1 MRRRDLLACAA
12 AFISTPAK
20 AQFFSL
26 PIGPGSIG
34 SIGPSSNINIVIQSF
49 FVTTSG
55 NNANPGTLT
64 LPWLTL
70 QHADATAPAG
80 SIVNVAAGTYVE
92 NDITNQCWSPG
103 QVLTWVASGTVT
115 VQGSG
120 TATQALFLS
129 NSNAISFSGFTFDG
143 GGTRTNAA
151 QLAAGAANKTFA
163 NCIWQNISASGNL
176 LLGAG
181 AASNIT
187 INGGT
192 FTYPSNS
199 SHAIVSAG
207 FTNLL
212 VSGATFT
219 STSGGQGYAGSTSD
233 VSLTITGCTFN
244 SIYASAN
251 TSGFHSITTQ
261 TTSGNIN
268 ITNNTFNTSDVAIRA
283 AGTFTATYTV
293 SGNTFNCRNHSVF
306 FSTSG
311 GTVNIANNIFTPTA
325 TGAVT
330 PADIMQVSSGAS
342 AYNVTGNTATTQA
355 AYAFTGPLF
364 KLLGTG
370 VVTFSNNTVTNNIGG
385 ITSAPAAS
393 MVFIQDA
400 TTPSVS
406 GNTLKN
412 LDSTNLTQVSNL
424 SVQAL
429 ATTTTASVVGN
440 TVVSLANGSACFAIQ
455 VGTDQTGTGDQK
467 LNGSSITDN
476 IVQGFYL
483 TNPSSVVQCITHG
496 IEFGYNVNGIVTRNY
511 CNGLGY
517 AIVVKGNGVMNWTSG
532 GVYYNKGVNCK
543 GFSSIRFKGVK
554 GLTVSNNTLYYDL
567 TVGYTQAQGLVLTG
581 DDDLANHSSNVT
593 VQNNLFYQ
601 AGTASGGGSID
612 CLEGLNSAVSGYVSK
627 NNGYFRTVGTNIGD
641 NVGTLTTYAAWQT
654 AGFAVSSFN
663 SDPLF
668 NNIGTLDFT
677 LQAGSPAKGAGATT
691 AFTTDFANNS
701 VTQPPTIGA
710 YQ

>member
-129 NSNAISFSGFTFDG
+129 GSNVISFSGFTFDG

-151 QLAAGAANKTFA
+151 QLAAATSNKTFT
-163 NCIWQNISASGNL
+163 NCTWQSISASGNL

-192 FTYPSNS
+192 LTYPSS
-199 SHAIVSAG
+199 TSHAINSG
-207 FTNLL
+207 GMTNLL
-212 VSGATFT
+212 VSGATFM
-219 STSGGQGYAGSTSD
+219 STNSGNAYNGSASD
-233 VSLTITGCTFN
+233 VSLTIAGCTFN
-244 SIYASAN
+244 SITAGAV
-251 TSGFHSITTQ
+251 TLHSITTL
-261 TTSGNIN
+261 TTSGTIA
-268 ITNNTFNTSDVAIRA
+268 ITNNNFNTSDLAIRCSGA
-283 AGTFTATYTV
+283 ISTFNI
-293 SGNTFNCRNHSVF
+293 SGNFFNCRNHSI
-306 FSTSG
+306 FSTTTG
-311 GTVNIANNIFTPTA
+311 GTVNVTNNTFTPTA
-325 TGAVT
+325 TGVVT
-330 PADIMQVSSGAS
+330 PADIIQVASGNS
-342 AYNVTGNTATTQA
+342 NYNITGNTATTQA

-364 KLLGTG
+364 GLSGTG
-370 VVTFSNNTVTNNIGG
+370 VVNFSNNTITNNIGG
-385 ITSAPAAS
+385 VTGAGTAYL
-393 MVFIQDA
+393 VLVKDA
-400 TTPSVS
+400 TTPVVNSNTISNNDTTNGTALS
-406 GNTLKN
+406 GIG
-412 LDSTNLTQVSNL
+412 
-424 SVQAL
+424 VQAIN
-429 ATTTTASVVGN
+429 TTTTATIVGN
-440 TVVSLANGSACFAIQ
+440 TVANKSLNAACFAIQ
-455 VGTDQTGTGDQK
+455 LGTDQTSSGDQK
-467 LNGSSITDN
+467 LNGSTITDN
-476 IVQGFYL
+476 IVTGYNFYFP
-483 TNPSSVVQCITHG
+483 TNTVNVQTHG
-496 IEFGYNVNGIVTRNY
+496 IEYGYNVNGIIARNY

-517 AIVVKGNGVMNWTSG
+517 ALVVKGQGVMNWTSG
-532 GVYYNKGVNCK
+532 GAYYNKGINCK
-543 GFSSIRFKGVK
+543 GFSSIRIKGVK
-554 GLTVSNNTLYYDL
+554 GLLVANNTFYWDL
-567 TVGYTQAQGLVLTG
+567 TTGFTGSQCHISTG
-581 DDDLANHSSNVT
+581 DDDVGNHTSNVT
-593 VQNNLFYQ
+593 VENNIMYQ
-601 AGTASGGGSID
+601 VGTASGGISID
-612 CLEGLNSAVSGYVSK
+612 ALESLTAAVSGYVSK
-627 NNGYFRTVGTNIGD
+627 NNGYFRTAGTNIGN
-641 NVGTLTTYAAWQT
+641 NVGTLDNYAAWQT

-677 LQAGSPAKGAGATT
+677 VQSGSPAKAAGAATT
-691 AFTTDFANNS
+691 FTTDFANNS